1 MNTFGNSSTAVSA
14 VRTDGTRSRAGL
26 PHGDGSIHAVVV
38 GGFYRFS
45 KMIAD
50 SPADGSV
57 SPFGRNIREPLYH
70 ISQGAFSHD

>member
-38 GGFYRFS
+38 GGFYRFR
-45 KMIAD
+45 K
-50 SPADGSV
+50 
-57 SPFGRNIREPLYH
+57 
-70 ISQGAFSHD
+70 